1 MWLKFLN
8 CKAGKRMQIILLK
21 KPYFG
26 KHFLD
31 IINENIIGALK
42 WYLICSS
49 LYQNLP
55 KKLDSLEKIQTW
67 YYGGK
72 IKSNPFLSVTYLSL
86 PQTKGPLKY

>member
-42 WYLICSS
+42 W
-49 LYQNLP
+49 
-55 KKLDSLEKIQTW
+55 
-67 YYGGK
+67 
-72 IKSNPFLSVTYLSL
+72 
-86 PQTKGPLKY
+86 